1 MPPAQR
7 RKLAQKTSSPERRVV
22 ELPIPE
28 AESAL
33 VGALKTGRSEA
44 RRVLFER
51 YAEDVE
57 RVLCRILG
65 PDPEIVDLLQDVF
78 VVALSSIDK
87 LKNPD
92 ALRSW
97 LTGIA
102 VHKARKCIVRRRRW
116 RIIQLFSPSDLPER
130 ESISSPAEI
139 GEALRA
145 TYTVLSRLP
154 ADLRIVFA
162 LRHVDG
168 MELVAIAAAC
178 NVSLATVKRR
188 LVRSQRSFTELAR
201 EQASLAEWFA
211 EGDPWS

>member
-7 RKLAQKTSSPERRVV
+7 QKLAQRVGPERRVV

-33 VGALKTGRSEA
+33 VGALRAGRQEA

-51 YAEDVE
+51 YADDVE
-57 RVLCRILG
+57 RVLCRLLG
-65 PDPEIVDLLQDVF
+65 PDPEVVDLLQDVF

-102 VHKARKCIVRRRRW
+102 VHKARKCIVRRQRW
-116 RIIQLFSPSDLPER
+116 RIIQFFSPGDLPER
-130 ESISSPAEI
+130 EAISSPAEV

-145 TYTVLSRLP
+145 TYTVLSRMP

-168 MELVAIAAAC
+168 MELVGIAAAC
-178 NVSLATVKRR
+178 SVSLATVKRR

-201 EQASLAEWFA
+201 EHASLAEWFA

>member
-1 MPPAQR
+1 MPPLPR
-7 RKLAQKTSSPERRVV
+7 QKVNSRGPSSERRVV
-22 ELPIPE
+22 ALPIPE

-33 VGALKTGRSEA
+33 VAALKSGRSEA
-44 RRVLFER
+44 RRALFER
-51 YAEDVE
+51 YADDVE

-78 VVALSSIDK
+78 VVALSSIDR

-102 VHKARKCIVRRRRW
+102 VHKARKCIVRRQRW
-116 RIIQLFSPSDLPER
+116 RIIQFFAPSDLPER
-130 ESISSPAEI
+130 EAILSPAEV

-145 TYTVLSRLP
+145 TYTVLSGLP

-168 MELVAIAAAC
+168 MELLAIATAC

-188 LVRSQRSFTELAR
+188 LLRSQQRFTELAR
-201 EQASLAEWFA
+201 EHASLAEWFA

>member
-1 MPPAQR
+1 MPPVQRQKPAQR
-7 RKLAQKTSSPERRVV
+7 MPSSARRVV

-33 VGALKTGRSEA
+33 VAALKAGRREA
-44 RRVLFER
+44 SRALFER
-51 YAEDVE
+51 YADDVE

-87 LKNPD
+87 LRNPD

-130 ESISSPAEI
+130 EAISSPAEV

-145 TYTVLSRLP
+145 TYAVLSCLP
-154 ADLRIVFA
+154 TDLRIVFA

-168 MELVAIAAAC
+168 MELVAIATAC
-178 NVSLATVKRR
+178 GVSLATVKRR
-188 LVRSQRSFTELAR
+188 LVRSQRSFTELAQ
-201 EQASLAEWFA
+201 EHASLGQWFGN
-211 EGDPWS
+211 GDPWS